1 MALYVSAI
9 HLRGELGYLPSRS
22 LFVVP
27 LVAGSLFC
35 GVLLKFISEMIMMN
49 NHLLSLLIK
58 ETNDELRQTIDGKN
72 GRKKGKKNEH
82 MDYHKKQQKDMKKD
96 YKDNLSKRIQ
106 VVKDK
111 QFLMNQYMKQIEEE
125 RDKSTVE
132 IYEVNDDDLD

>member
-1 MALYVSAI
+1 
-9 HLRGELGYLPSRS
+9 
-22 LFVVP
+22 
-27 LVAGSLFC
+27 
-35 GVLLKFISEMIMMN
+35 MN